1 MTASDFDR
9 AVEVMARAAYEQTMP
24 GVMSWFGLS
33 KRQHDDWTREAAIAL
48 RALIPFLP
56 EIGWKLVPVEA
67 TEDQMVAGND
77 AARRVQRGGSTGMTI
92 DNQIRHQCAR
102 ETAAYAAMVSVAPN
116 PLEGDHT

>member
-9 AVEVMARAAYEQTMP
+9 AVEVMARAATPHIFALPRINLNKPAYE
-24 GVMSWFGLS
+24 LAY
-33 KRQHDDWTREAAIAL
+33 KRAEDAL
-48 RALIPFLP
+48 RALIPFLS

-102 ETAAYAAMVSVAPN
+102 EAAAYTAMVTVAPN